1 MASDGRLRRRPE
13 LVKHDRLPSYELHVN
28 LLVGLWR
35 HKKTHFRK
43 THLTCDPSKL
53 VRVMHWSF
61 VRDFRSSLETTGPN
75 FDKLIYCYTFDKRSL
90 SSFFHN
96 SSNAASHCNLPV
108 LITDHYT
115 SLRWVYQSTRRISL
129 FPVSVAAK
137 NKKMSLSN
145 SYSQG
150 TLKPILHQ
158 LSLLV
163 SCWLWPFDCCIVRTF
178 FFWPLPLT
186 PHLDPLYC

>member
-1 MASDGRLRRRPE
+1 
-13 LVKHDRLPSYELHVN
+13 
-28 LLVGLWR
+28 
-35 HKKTHFRK
+35 
-43 THLTCDPSKL
+43 
-53 VRVMHWSF
+53 MHWSF

-137 NKKMSLSN
+137 NKKCHFQTHTHKEPQSQFYTNSL
-145 SYSQG
+145 YSF
-150 TLKPILHQ
+150 PVDSD
-158 LSLLV
+158 LSIVV
-163 SCWLWPFDCCIVRTF
+163 SSERF
-178 FFWPLPLT
+178 FFGPC
-186 PHLDPLYC
+186 H